1 VREGL
6 GVAILPLSMVEG
18 DGVVAKPIGGASL
31 DRAITLGAVAGRKF
45 SAASDAFIKLA
56 RTRDWSKGA

>member
-1 VREGL
+1 
-6 GVAILPLSMVEG
+6 MVEG
-18 DGVVAKPIGGASL
+18 DGVVAKAIDGATL
-31 DRAITLGAVAGRKF
+31 DRAITLGTVAGRKF